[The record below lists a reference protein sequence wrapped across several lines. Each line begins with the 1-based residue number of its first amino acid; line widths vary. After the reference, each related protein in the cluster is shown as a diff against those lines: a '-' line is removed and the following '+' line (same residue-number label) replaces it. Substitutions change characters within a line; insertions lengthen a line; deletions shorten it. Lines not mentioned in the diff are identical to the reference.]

1 MITITGFLL
10 KHFYELMADDVDDS
24 SDFEPILRFLADNQ
38 LPDLIC
44 ETFVEMLSF
53 GVVFAL
59 IWVFVAITEFN
70 EISGSH
76 CSIVSTLGCP
86 SKSILHHA

>member
-1 MITITGFLL
+1 MITLTGFLL
-10 KHFYELMADDVDDS
+10 KHFYELMADDVDES
-24 SDFEPILRFLADNQ
+24 SDFEPILMFLADSQ

-44 ETFVEMLSF
+44 DTFVEMLSF

-59 IWVFVAITEFN
+59 IWVFVAITEIN

-76 CSIVSTLGCP
+76 CNIVSTLGCP
-86 SKSILHHA
+86 SKSVLNYA